1 MKLSITDIEITANP
15 ESLNAVLELIKAC
28 ANAETPTQD
37 AKAPKPKAAKPAK
50 AEKPAETEYEEA
62 AEDEVEETPK
72 PSKAKATKTKA
83 AKAKA
88 AKPPKADDDE
98 LSEEE
103 QDALDDMSE
112 EEMRGEIKRLVPEYK
127 AKIGLAKL
135 KKLIKEAGGFDGKN
149 VKPSLIP
156 EENLADTIK
165 QMAADLDEV

>member
-37 AKAPKPKAAKPAK
+37 AKAPKPKAAKPVE
-50 AEKPAETEYEEA
+50 AEKPTETEPEEA
-62 AEDEVEETPK
+62 TEDDAEETPK
-72 PSKAKATKTKA
+72 PSKTKATKAKA
-83 AKAKA
+83 SKAKA
-88 AKPPKADDDE
+88 AKPPKDDDE

-103 QDALDDMSE
+103 QGALDDMDEAELRE
-112 EEMRGEIKRLVPEYK
+112 EVKRLVPEYK

-135 KKLIKEAGGFDGKN
+135 KKLVKDAGGTDGKS

-156 EENLADTIK
+156 EENLIDTIK